1 MAQSPFDPFMAGQPH
16 SDPLPSVLV
25 ADDSAFMRRVIS
37 DIVDGSSRFR
47 IAGTARD
54 GVDAIAKVKRLEP
67 DLVTMD
73 IEMPRMDG
81 LRAIAEIMRDHP
93 LPIVVFS
100 AYAQPG
106 TEAAIRALE
115 MGAVEVVAKPSRA
128 EPDALESMGPALLR
142 ALEAARLADVGRAP
156 TSALPRAVP
165 AAAVPA
171 PGVGVARLLVAIA
184 ASTGGPGAL
193 ARLVPALPTG
203 LDTGVV
209 IVQHMP
215 PNFTRS
221 LAARL
226 DESSPLRVVE
236 ARDGVEVDADTV
248 YVAPGDYHMRVESG
262 VAVRLRLSRE
272 PPVWGVRPAADPLF
286 RSVARYYGARAVGVV
301 LTGMG
306 RDGADGLRA
315 IRDAGGA
322 GIVQDEETS
331 VIFGMPKAA
340 IEAGGATSVVPL
352 AELAARVARELS
364 VRYDL

>member
-1 MAQSPFDPFMAGQPH
+1 MA
-16 SDPLPSVLV
+16 VLV

-37 DIVDGSSRFR
+37 DIVDGSDRFR
-47 IAGTARD
+47 LAGTARD
-54 GVDAIAKVKRLEP
+54 GVDAIAKVERLEP

-73 IEMPRMDG
+73 IEMPRMGG
-81 LRAIAEIMRDHP
+81 LEAIESIMRDHP
-93 LPIVVFS
+93 LPIVVVS
-100 AYAQPG
+100 AYARPG

-128 EPDALESMGPALLR
+128 EPDALGSMGPALLR
-142 ALEAARLADVGRAP
+142 ALEAARLAKVGRTPLA
-156 TSALPRAVP
+156 ALPRVVP
-165 AAAVPA
+165 AVAAPA
-171 PGVGVARLLVAIA
+171 GGVGAARLLVAIA

-203 LDTGVV
+203 LDASVV
-209 IVQHMP
+209 VVQHMP

-221 LAARL
+221 LAVRL

-236 ARDGVEVDADTV
+236 AEDGIEVDADTV

-262 VAVRLRLSRE
+262 ITVRLRLTSE

-286 RSVARYYGARAVGVV
+286 RSVARNYGTRAVGVV

-340 IEAGGATSVVPL
+340 IEAGGATSVLPL
-352 AELAARVARELS
+352 AELAVGIERELS
-364 VRYDL
+364 VRYNL

>member
-1 MAQSPFDPFMAGQPH
+1 MVGRSH
-16 SDPLPSVLV
+16 SDLLPSVLV

-37 DIVDGSSRFR
+37 DIVSGSNRFR
-47 IAGTARD
+47 LAGTARD
-54 GVDAIAKVKRLEP
+54 GVDAVAKVERLEP

-81 LRAIAEIMRDHP
+81 LGAIAAIMRDRP
-93 LPIVVFS
+93 LPIVVVS
-100 AYAQPG
+100 AYARPG

-115 MGAVEVVAKPSRA
+115 MGAVEVVAKPSRG
-128 EPDALESMGPALLR
+128 EQDALGSMGPALLR
-142 ALEAARLADVGRAP
+142 ALEAARLAKVGGV
-156 TSALPRAVP
+156 SLGALPQAVP
-165 AAAVPA
+165 AAAA
-171 PGVGVARLLVAIA
+171 PVRRIGAARLLVAIA

-193 ARLVPALPTG
+193 ARLVPALPVG
-203 LDTGVV
+203 LDAGVV

-215 PNFTRS
+215 PKFTRS

-236 ARDGVEVDADTV
+236 ADDGIEVNADTV

-262 VAVRLRLSRE
+262 VSVRLRLSRE
-272 PPVWGVRPAADPLF
+272 APVWGVRPAADPLF
-286 RSVARYYGARAVGVV
+286 RSVAQQYGTRAVGVV

-315 IRDAGGA
+315 IREAGGA

-340 IEAGGATSVVPL
+340 IDAGGASSIVPL
-352 AELAARVARELS
+352 TDLAASVARELS
-364 VRYDL
+364 VRYSL